1 MGIVG
6 VSFNKP
12 DKNAGWAT
20 TEGFQF
26 PLWSDEDKALALHYG
41 AANSKLSMVP
51 SRITVVLDAQ
61 GTVVLRYDDVS
72 VGTHPG
78 DVLDD
83 CKALFGVASPENDPS
98 VP

>member
-12 DKNAGWAT
+12 EKNRGWAEA
-20 TEGFQF
+20 EGYPF
-26 PLWSDEDKALALHYG
+26 PLWSDDDKALALHYG
-41 AANSKLSMVP
+41 AVGNKLMPVP
-51 SRITVVLDAQ
+51 SRITLILDAQ
-61 GTVVLRYDDVS
+61 GQLVLRYDDVN

-83 CKALFGVASPENDPS
+83 CRALFGK
-98 VP
+98 